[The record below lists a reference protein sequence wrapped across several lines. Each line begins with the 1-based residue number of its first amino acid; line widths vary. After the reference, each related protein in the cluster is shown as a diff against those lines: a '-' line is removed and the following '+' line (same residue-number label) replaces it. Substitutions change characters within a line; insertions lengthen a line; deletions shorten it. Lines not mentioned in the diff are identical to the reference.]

1 MERNLRKKNG
11 ITLVALIVT
20 IIILLI
26 LAGVAISQLTG
37 NGLLEKAKLAKEKQE
52 NSQIKEDEK
61 LGDYENKI
69 EEYIN
74 GNREANKSILINDFK
89 IKNEQNGLK
98 AKIDI
103 DGSISTTNN
112 SPVLVYI
119 FLVNGK
125 AVDSSKKLP
134 YNLSLN
140 NGATDSVSVIAID
153 EDANMKKSSNTL
165 TITTPKYLISALQY
179 PILTENGIVNAKYKY
194 SDDENDFIYALDLSV
209 DCTAEDALDKA
220 AYDGDES
227 TYYRPNSKKNKFLVT
242 DSNIDIYYIC
252 FKIDSNASGTVIKND
267 NANNYYSTVGDGRFI
282 DKNCWHDIWF
292 RTHNINFGQ
301 GTFLLMDVK
310 VYEIFYDKTIK

>member
-1 MERNLRKKNG
+1 
-11 ITLVALIVT
+11 
-20 IIILLI
+20 
-26 LAGVAISQLTG
+26 
-37 NGLLEKAKLAKEKQE
+37 
-52 NSQIKEDEK
+52 
-61 LGDYENKI
+61 
-69 EEYIN
+69 
-74 GNREANKSILINDFK
+74 
-89 IKNEQNGLK
+89 
-98 AKIDI
+98 
-103 DGSISTTNN
+103 
-112 SPVLVYI
+112 
-119 FLVNGK
+119 
-125 AVDSSKKLP
+125 
-134 YNLSLN
+134 
-140 NGATDSVSVIAID
+140 
-153 EDANMKKSSNTL
+153 MKKSSNTL

-282 DKNCWHDIWF
+282 DKNCWHVIWF